1 MIVNDFKPVVNKHML
16 VFDYLEKKSLFA
28 YHKLYEDLY
37 VPDVCFDRQST
48 KYSETKTYS
57 RL

>member
-1 MIVNDFKPVVNKHML
+1 ML